1 MEAVPS
7 DAELTAAVA
16 DILGSENLE
25 SLTVRTMM
33 GILGRRFEGVD
44 LTQRKKFIKHEVD
57 RLMHLRVPAP
67 ADEGEVGDEGGGY
80 EQQQQHLQVAYPP
93 AGVPATYETNG
104 APAIEEK
111 KRAKRARPSGKAN
124 GGASGGR
131 AAGNPAKPRKLS
143 GLKKAVV
150 LAEPLA
156 HFLGEVVLPR
166 SQIAKRVT
174 TYVKL
179 HNLQDEAD
187 KRHILADEALRAV
200 FEVDRFSFFS
210 VNKLISNLVYRPDEC
225 SAELQALAEQCDVA
239 TLAEEEREAATAA
252 AGTNSDSEAEPA
264 PVEKKPKRK
273 RKAAAPAASAGGPKP
288 ATGLAAPKRLDEHL
302 SAVCGGK
309 TVLSRAQVVRALWV
323 YIHAKELQDPQD
335 GRRII
340 CDDALK
346 RVFANEEVVTISSLN
361 KYLSAHL
368 SVPTPDGG
376 CRVGAT
382 AGGRSGCRQP
392 RRVWRRR
399 CSGPCVR
406 GYWWLRSC

>member
-1 MEAVPS
+1 MRFCFVPFS
-7 DAELTAAVA
+7 FRWGPALISGHARPRVSHTA
-16 DILGSENLE
+16 
-25 SLTVRTMM
+25 
-33 GILGRRFEGVD
+33 FD
-44 LTQRKKFIKHEVD
+44 LSC
-57 RLMHLRVPAP
+57 A
-67 ADEGEVGDEGGGY
+67 ADE
-80 EQQQQHLQVAYPP
+80 
-93 AGVPATYETNG
+93 TSG
-104 APAIEEK
+104 APVVEEK
-111 KRAKRARPSGKAN
+111 KRAKRARPAAKAN
-124 GGASGGR
+124 GAASGSR
-131 AAGNPAKPRKLS
+131 AAGGPAKPRKLS

-174 TYVKL
+174 SYVKE

-187 KRHILADEALRAV
+187 KRHILADDALRAV
-200 FEVDRFSFFS
+200 FEVERFSFFS

-225 SAELQALAEQCDVA
+225 SPELQALAEQCDVR
-239 TLAEEEREAATAA
+239 TLAEQEEKEAAMASASAA
-252 AGTNSDSEAEPA
+252 AGSGSDSAAEPA
-264 PVEKKPKRK
+264 PVEKKAKRK
-273 RKAAAPAASAGGPKP
+273 RKTTAAPAAAGGAPKP

-302 SAVCGGK
+302 SAVCGGQ

-368 SVPTPDGG
+368 SVPTPQEIAVAEQQSAVEAAVANPGGYVAVHGGGGAAVPVAVGGGAYAPAEHHAVQADGYEEEG
-376 CRVGAT
+376 YDGEGADEN
-382 AGGRSGCRQP
+382 GVYEDEG
-392 RRVWRRR
+392 
-399 CSGPCVR
+399 
-406 GYWWLRSC
+406 

>member
-187 KRHILADEALRAV
+187 KRHILADEALRRCSRSTGSASS
-200 FEVDRFSFFS
+200 RLTSSSPTWYTALTS
-210 VNKLISNLVYRPDEC
+210 VRQSCRRWRS
-225 SAELQALAEQCDVA
+225 SATWL
-239 TLAEEEREAATAA
+239 R
-252 AGTNSDSEAEPA
+252 
-264 PVEKKPKRK
+264 
-273 RKAAAPAASAGGPKP
+273 
-288 ATGLAAPKRLDEHL
+288 
-302 SAVCGGK
+302 
-309 TVLSRAQVVRALWV
+309 
-323 YIHAKELQDPQD
+323 
-335 GRRII
+335 
-340 CDDALK
+340 
-346 RVFANEEVVTISSLN
+346 
-361 KYLSAHL
+361 
-368 SVPTPDGG
+368 
-376 CRVGAT
+376 
-382 AGGRSGCRQP
+382 
-392 RRVWRRR
+392 WRRR
-399 CSGPCVR
+399 RGKLQRPRRAPTRIVRPSRLLWRRSPSGSVR
-406 GYWWLRSC
+406 QRRLRLRLGGPSPPRAWRHPNVSTSI